1 MKYLNLFGDKYY
13 KIRANQLPSGLQSSP
28 DLSMLDEMGLFEFDE
43 SELSEINNNC
53 EKFRYKMNVI
63 SPKWMGI
70 KNGVIQITPID
81 QKVDVEDNNISLIQ
95 IWKGYDE
102 WYYTEFR
109 KKDSADLRV
118 SPYYYK
124 CDQLDG
130 LIECLI
136 QNIGR

>member
-13 KIRANQLPSGLQSSP
+13 KILANQLPSGLQSSP
-28 DLSMLDEMGLFEFDE
+28 NLSMVDQIGLFEFDE
-43 SELSEINNNC
+43 YELSEIHNNC
-53 EKFRYKMNVI
+53 EKFRYKMNAL

-81 QKVDVEDNNISLIQ
+81 QKVDVEDNNGFDQCNISLIQ

-109 KKDSADLRV
+109 KKIGMV
-118 SPYYYK
+118 EFHH
-124 CDQLDG
+124 
-130 LIECLI
+130 LIINAINLTVL
-136 QNIGR
+136 